1 MTEEQVSREE
11 SLSLCDSTV
20 SFRQGDTE
28 TSQTNES
35 FIGAMFLS
43 SKSEENRTCRAVT
56 IVSSSVRNWVVDP
69 LVQSSTKL
77 QQLDLG
83 CILNNFI

>member
-1 MTEEQVSREE
+1 MTEEQVSRVER
-11 SLSLCDSTV
+11 LSLCDSTV
-20 SFRQGDTE
+20 SFRQGDTG

-69 LVQSSTKL
+69 LASITNPTATTRSRL
-77 QQLDLG
+77 YLE
-83 CILNNFI
+83 